1 MSILPI
7 VSPAHNADGIA
18 LQPEITAVYPFA
30 LEEGSVDTTTCFLV
44 KKISSNSNNS
54 TLQIPVKI
62 DLKRINLNNDQDF
75 LGFDY
80 GEDLDSGQKYR
91 SKIILIPATQL
102 IEHSNYSVILSKDI
116 SKKSVFDVKKNPN
129 NIGEKVPLLRG
140 SFSGLLG
147 DEYKIEIIIG
157 GSENTAN
164 YKVTRI
170 SDNFLIN
177 NLVAKKRFI
186 EIEKGIFI
194 KFDIGS
200 YVAGDSFVVKVK
212 PTVKTNE
219 IYSWD
224 FTTGDSGYI
233 NPSDENSNTIINL
246 PVENSK
252 GLESGLK
259 LISVTPSPNSVMNN
273 PANRIVTFTFNKELK
288 NSSITEDKIKVIAET
303 TDGSYYGTLGYNYL
317 VQNNKIIITF
327 HDVET
332 Q

>member
-1 MSILPI
+1 MSVLPI

-44 KKISSNSNNS
+44 KKISLNDNNS

-62 DLKRINLNNDQDF
+62 DLKRINLENDQDF

-80 GEDLDSGQKYR
+80 GEDLNSGQKYR
-91 SKIILIPATQL
+91 SKITLIPATQL
-102 IEHSNYSVILSKDI
+102 VEHSNYSVILSKDI
-116 SKKSVFDVKKNPN
+116 SKKSVFDVKKNIN
-129 NIGEKVPLLRG
+129 NIGEKSPLLKG
-140 SFSGLLG
+140 SFSGLIA
-147 DEYKIEIIIG
+147 DEYVIEIIIG

-164 YKVTRI
+164 YKVTRS
-170 SDNFLIN
+170 SDSFSIN

-186 EIEKGIFI
+186 EIEKGIFV

-200 YVAGDSFVVKVK
+200 YVAGDSFTIKVK

-224 FTTGDSGYI
+224 FTTGDSGYVK
-233 NPSDENSNTIINL
+233 PDDENSNTIINL
-246 PVENSK
+246 PVENPK
-252 GLESGLK
+252 QPESGLK
-259 LISVTPSPNSVMNN
+259 LVSVTPSPNSIMNN
-273 PANRIVTFTFNKELK
+273 PENKVVTFTFNKNL
-288 NSSITEDKIKVIAET
+288 NPSSITEDKIKIMAENT
-303 TDGSYYGTLGYNYL
+303 NGSYYGTLGYGYL
-317 VQNNKIIITF
+317 VQDNKIIITF